1 MFQRFMN
8 RGISQQYNNGTKAV
22 SLESC
27 FASYMSLAKRET
39 VHGKKV
45 YRLLFLS
52 IIFLKKLLFK
62 EKTGKISKV
71 TEPKRKL
78 GDEKCETGFAD

>member
-1 MFQRFMN
+1 MLCV
-8 RGISQQYNNGTKAV
+8 IY
-22 SLESC
+22 ESC
-27 FASYMSLAKRET
+27 EKRDGT
-39 VHGKKV
+39 RKKV

-52 IIFLKKLLFK
+52 IIFLKKLLFE

-78 GDEKCETGFAD
+78 GDKKWETGFAD

>member
-1 MFQRFMN
+1 MLCV
-8 RGISQQYNNGTKAV
+8 IY
-22 SLESC
+22 ESC
-27 FASYMSLAKRET
+27 EKRA

>member
-1 MFQRFMN
+1 
-8 RGISQQYNNGTKAV
+8 
-22 SLESC
+22 
-27 FASYMSLAKRET
+27 MSLAKRET

-62 EKTGKISKV
+62 EKLV
-71 TEPKRKL
+71 
-78 GDEKCETGFAD
+78 

>member
-1 MFQRFMN
+1 MLCV
-8 RGISQQYNNGTKAV
+8 IY
-22 SLESC
+22 ESC
-27 FASYMSLAKRET
+27 EKRD
-39 VHGKKV
+39 GARKKKV

>member
-1 MFQRFMN
+1 MLCV
-8 RGISQQYNNGTKAV
+8 IY
-22 SLESC
+22 ESC
-27 FASYMSLAKRET
+27 KKRD
-39 VHGKKV
+39 GARKKV

-78 GDEKCETGFAD
+78 GDEKWETGFAD

>member
-1 MFQRFMN
+1 
-8 RGISQQYNNGTKAV
+8 
-22 SLESC
+22 
-27 FASYMSLAKRET
+27 MSLAKRET

-52 IIFLKKLLFK
+52 IIFLKKLLFE

-78 GDEKCETGFAD
+78 GSRTETEPKIYRNNVDLYFYSAFWHDVLWV

>member
-1 MFQRFMN
+1 
-8 RGISQQYNNGTKAV
+8 
-22 SLESC
+22 
-27 FASYMSLAKRET
+27 MSLAKRET

-62 EKTGKISKV
+62 ISKV

>member
-1 MFQRFMN
+1 MLCV
-8 RGISQQYNNGTKAV
+8 IY
-22 SLESC
+22 ESC
-27 FASYMSLAKRET
+27 EKRD
-39 VHGKKV
+39 GARKKV

-52 IIFLKKLLFK
+52 IIFLKKLLFE

-78 GDEKCETGFAD
+78 GDEKWETGFAD